1 LVTTNRL
8 ILQETPML
16 EEKDRFERLQEHLKA
31 TFTSYDTDSNGILD
45 SQELRIFLDDM
56 RDALWLEKCDDAQF
70 NEIWGLLDI
79 DGSKTI
85 DWEKF
90 SQNIP
95 RIFPILSEPTEKMM
109 KKITSIWK
117 DFDVDDSGYLEK
129 NEWTLFL
136 KLMCD
141 KLGVERCTPWQ
152 IDYIISIFDLNND
165 GVISIGIFF
174 PIKFFQ

>member
-1 LVTTNRL
+1 
-8 ILQETPML
+8 
-16 EEKDRFERLQEHLKA
+16 
-31 TFTSYDTDSNGILD
+31 
-45 SQELRIFLDDM
+45 
-56 RDALWLEKCDDAQF
+56 LWLEKCDDAQF